1 MLIRYVTVISQ
12 VRQVHASFAR
22 TDGNF
27 VIILLFSICVT
38 IYIYYYIPF
47 HDNKKRAKISEDDEK
62 QVGKGEGVQAP
73 QGAVLIAPVKHPHLS
88 QQSLQ
93 SDLKLF
99 LKNYFSYIEP
109 YSAYSCFKHV

>member
-27 VIILLFSICVT
+27 VIILLFLCD
-38 IYIYYYIPF
+38 YIHILYIPF